1 MGGWETTKC
10 DVFEMKGGKGGGGK
24 DLWITVSCDGMEL
37 TDNSTG
43 PTNSTGKRVP
53 CKGDISFKTVHGS
66 RCTNNSGVTSCME
79 GNSFSW
85 CSTMNKHQLN
95 YIPGRLGQRWFD
107 YDLCSLCDWD
117 KLDERR
123 LTAQISNLFLF
134 ISSLSRLVYSLHAL
148 R

>member
-1 MGGWETTKC
+1 MNPSLLRKVSILSFFPTNIYFHIQTNNKTTNWITVNCDGKVMGGWETTKC

-66 RCTNNSGVTSCME
+66 RCKVDLGT
-79 GNSFSW
+79 FL
-85 CSTMNKHQLN
+85 NK
-95 YIPGRLGQRWFD
+95 
-107 YDLCSLCDWD
+107 
-117 KLDERR
+117 
-123 LTAQISNLFLF
+123 
-134 ISSLSRLVYSLHAL
+134 
-148 R
+148 